1 MYDKKDSKPAAAA
14 ADPAKKDAGA
24 EKKKG
29 GLPIKLFGIVGVVMV
44 IEAGALFF
52 VFKSMKPQSSHADVQ
67 PVVVANPEGEKV
79 TEAKVLEE
87 KFQNMQTGKVWFWD
101 IAVYVQTKQKNLELV
116 KKRLEA
122 RQAEINE
129 EVSRLIARAQH
140 AQLKEPDRQTLSKQV
155 SAVVMKIFET
165 TDDKAEPLVDK
176 VIISRCRGIPFE

>member
-1 MYDKKDSKPAAAA
+1 MSEKKESKSAAPAAEA
-14 ADPAKKDAGA
+14 AKKDAVV
-24 EKKKG
+24 EKKG
-29 GLPIKLFGIVGVVMV
+29 GLPVKLFGIVGIVMA

-52 VFKSMKPQSSHADVQ
+52 VFKSMRPQSSHADVQ

-101 IAVYVQTKQKNLELV
+101 IAVYVQTKQKNLEMV

-165 TDDKAEPLVDK
+165 TDEKAEPLVDK